1 MYICHS
7 RPDTVIP
14 GAAANCFEKKK
25 KIAAVMGSRTAA
37 MENLQEDNSISD
49 FPTNNQL

>member
-1 MYICHS
+1 
-7 RPDTVIP
+7 VIP
-14 GAAANCFEKKK
+14 SAATNCIEKKIKK
-25 KIAAVMGSRTAA
+25 KIAAVMSSRTVA

>member
-1 MYICHS
+1 
-7 RPDTVIP
+7 VIP
-14 GAAANCFEKKK
+14 GATTNCFEKKI
-25 KIAAVMGSRTAA
+25 KIAGVMSSRTAA